1 MLKNVIFDIGGV
13 LLFFNRDFLVDTYY
27 HGNEKALLMEK
38 LFKDWELLDE
48 DAISIEEYN
57 KNVLSSLPERLHA
70 PALTVLNYWEYAMSY
85 KKGIVDL
92 VRFLKEKG
100 YKLYILSNMTYHFIE
115 RDYKFPLLK
124 EFDGIVYSAPIKLVK
139 PDPEIYK
146 YILNKFDLVG
156 EECLFIDDLKPNLVE
171 AQRFGIKTYQFNDD
185 IDSLKEYIL
194 SL

>member
-1 MLKNVIFDIGGV
+1 MVKNIIFDIGGV
-13 LLFFNRDFLVDTYY
+13 ILYFNRDFLLSKYY
-27 HGNEKALLMEK
+27 SGRETELLKEK

-70 PALTVLNYWEYAMSY
+70 PAKTVLNYWEYAMSY

-100 YKLYILSNMTYHFIE
+100 YNLYILSNMTYHFIE

-124 EFDGIVYSAPIKLVK
+124 EFDGIVYSAEIKLIK
-139 PDPEIYK
+139 PNPEIFK

-156 EECLFIDDLKPNLVE
+156 EECLFIDDLKPNLE
-171 AQRFGIKTYQFNDD
+171 SAQRFGIKTYQFLDD
-185 IDSLKEYIL
+185 TEDLKNYIL
-194 SL
+194 TL